1 MKRVPK
7 YTDEPIGEIEIL
19 QDFLPPPDKLVMKE
33 DGVKVTISL
42 SRRSVEFFKAHAA
55 RSQVSYQRMIRS
67 LLDGYASMYGKHPL
81 ASGAGGQRRTS
92 KVSRRLASPLAG
104 KPLDKSDYRRHLEEK
119 YR

>member
-7 YTDEPIGEIEIL
+7 YTDEPIGEIEVL

-55 RSQVSYQRMIRS
+55 RSQVPYQRMIRS
-67 LLDGYASMYGKHPL
+67 LLDGYASKYGRQPL
-81 ASGAGGQRRTS
+81 ASRSNRRRQS
-92 KVSRRLASPLAG
+92 
-104 KPLDKSDYRRHLEEK
+104 
-119 YR
+119 